1 MISKALIKRLQNRT
15 TDDYQGRGPNYPKSY
30 APDTINLEYSTTYCI
45 LSFSFKN
52 TDESSAKSFVQRFID
67 INKENFKIPKKIKQ
81 TISAYQDGD
90 YQDDWVVCNFTLR
103 A

>member
-15 TDDYQGRGPNYPKSY
+15 TDDYQGRGGNYPKSNV
-30 APDTINLEYSTTYCI
+30 PDSINLEFSDTFCI

-52 TDESSAKSFVQRFID
+52 TNESTAENFVQRFIKT
-67 INKENFKIPKKIKQ
+67 NKDDLKIPKKLKQ
-81 TISAYQDGD
+81 TITVYQDGD

-103 A
+103 